1 MSPILTTDDEVLALA
16 AKIKKQR
23 VVDAIYAEANKK
35 LGQLENDLSTGTT
48 KLRTSTRLVFFT
60 LGSSSNQDQQDSVEI
75 QIPMGAGKDFI
86 NLLTNLISE
95 KLK

>member
-1 MSPILTTDDEVLALA
+1 MNPILTTDDEVLALA

-35 LGQLENDLSTGTT
+35 LGELENDLSTGTT
-48 KLRTSTRLVFFT
+48 KLRASTRLVFFT
-60 LGSSSNQDQQDSVEI
+60 LGSSYHQDQQESVEI

-86 NLLTNLISE
+86 RLVSNLISG

>member
-1 MSPILTTDDEVLALA
+1 MSQILTTDDEVLALA